1 MTTHD
6 LLDLIKRLPWVFW
19 LIVGGVVWARFKPS
33 WKWRAGQRT
42 TRAAEN
48 WPVVEGIVQF
58 IAVHPRVGNGDGASG
73 YDAFFTYSYSV
84 QENGESEHFSGEF
97 SRTVPDEAAARE
109 WLQAMK
115 EKRIRVHVQPGR
127 PKVSVVLAADLDAQ
141 FPPPRPLKEDGGLAL
156 ANAPA
161 SLPAELRGITELAA
175 WLTAVGFA
183 LSLADHLCRLLRGR
197 PLHPQLAT
205 VLVVAFFAL
214 AVPFGLWYQRKAGQ
228 SIFGKPKD
236 WARVPPWL
244 RICTYVLNLYVG
256 SFWLIDLVL
265 SSGVLHAHW
274 DLHRLE
280 PMSNGAFFALLYG
293 DAAAILYSRLESFE
307 DPYSLSASGLHPH

>member
-1 MTTHD
+1 VTIHD

-19 LIVGGVVWARFKPS
+19 LVVGAVVWARFKPS
-33 WKWRAGQRT
+33 WKWRAGQRGA
-42 TRAAEN
+42 REAEN
-48 WPVVEGIVQF
+48 WPVFDGMVQS
-58 IAVHPRVGNGDGASG
+58 IDVKPHVSKDRYASG
-73 YDAFFTYSYSV
+73 CDALFTYSYSV
-84 QENGESEHFSGEF
+84 LENRETEYFSGDF
-97 SRTVPDEAAARE
+97 LRTLPDEATAWE

-115 EKRIRVHVQPGR
+115 GKRIRVHVQPGR
-127 PKVSVVLAADLDAQ
+127 PKVSAVLTADLDAQ
-141 FPPPRPLKEDGGLAL
+141 FSLPTSFIDAATPAV
-156 ANAPA
+156 ASAPA
-161 SLPAELRGITELAA
+161 NLPAELRGITEFAA
-175 WLTAVGFA
+175 WLAAVGFS

-205 VLVVAFFAL
+205 VLGVAFFAV

-236 WARVPPWL
+236 WARVPSWL

-256 SFWLIDLVL
+256 SFWLIDMVL
-265 SSGVLHAHW
+265 SSGILHAHW

-307 DPYSLSASGLHPH
+307 DHYSLSASGLHPH